1 MLGRFDCGLVKN
13 NCSIFVFSVGD
24 KNVLRK
30 RMRMFGV
37 NQQCWNQRSVLGL
50 CPHISAPTR
59 CRAVSVRNRFT
70 NGLGPIGIQFISRH
84 IAFKPANRS
93 PDVKGLYLAGGAAHP
108 GPGMPMVLMS
118 GWIAADALDADK
130 IAPKGIKPPCCN
142 CDATNFVTTRS
153 RSAFT
158 SSGVIL

>member
-59 CRAVSVRNRFT
+59 CRAVSIRKAIANGDCTTARWCADVRAQAEDGTLIPALLIHAEHAHSFSEDILIAYRKNEDGTIVFDEPAVEPT
-70 NGLGPIGIQFISRH
+70 QHQIFSLAPGLS
-84 IAFKPANRS
+84 
-93 PDVKGLYLAGGAAHP
+93 
-108 GPGMPMVLMS
+108 
-118 GWIAADALDADK
+118 
-130 IAPKGIKPPCCN
+130 
-142 CDATNFVTTRS
+142 
-153 RSAFT
+153 
-158 SSGVIL
+158 